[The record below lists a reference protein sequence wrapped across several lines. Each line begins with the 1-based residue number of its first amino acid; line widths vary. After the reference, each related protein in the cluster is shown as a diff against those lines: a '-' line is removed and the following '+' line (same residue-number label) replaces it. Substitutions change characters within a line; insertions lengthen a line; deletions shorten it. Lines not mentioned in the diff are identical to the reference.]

1 MVERALEIRRIADN
15 TPTPVS
21 IASLAMEV
29 RGEFQYPREDAQT
42 SGKAGGNRA
51 DRSGPA
57 VIVHCTDRQDVM
69 RCLDFASRHDLV
81 LEMRN
86 GRNQHAAWEDCDQGI
101 AVDLSALYRPP
112 R

>member
-1 MVERALEIRRIADN
+1 MLNLEIRRLADN

-29 RGEFQYPREDAQT
+29 RGEFQFPRENAQA
-42 SGKAGGNRA
+42 SDKAGRNGA

-69 RCLDFASRHDLV
+69 RCLDFAARHDLLV
-81 LEMRN
+81 AMRN
-86 GRNQHAAWEDCDQGI
+86 GRNEHAAWDDCDQGI
-101 AVDLSALYRPP
+101 AVDLSALSKPP